1 MSEPQIARLF
11 GVAAMTTGALLCA
24 PIPAA
29 SAASCPDIE
38 VVFARGTFEPPGV
51 GGIGQSFV
59 DSVRSQA
66 GAKSVNVYPVNY
78 PASTDFPTAIEGIRD
93 AANRIE
99 ATAASCPD
107 TKIVLGG
114 FSQGAAVAGFVTSE
128 AVPNGAPA
136 EDVPDP
142 MPPDVATH
150 VAAVAL
156 FGKPSPQFMEAI
168 GSPPVEVGSLY
179 ASKTIDLCVADDPI
193 CAGSGDGANHNL
205 YDVNGM
211 TTQAASF
218 AVSRA
223 QPAETPSPPP

>member
-1 MSEPQIARLF
+1 MSARQIARLF
-11 GVAAMTTGALLCA
+11 GVAAVTTGAMLCA
-24 PIPAA
+24 PIPSA
-29 SAASCPDIE
+29 SAAPCPDIE

-66 GAKSVNVYPVNY
+66 GAKSVGVYPVNY
-78 PASTDFPTAIEGIRD
+78 PASTDFPTAVEGIRD
-93 AANRIE
+93 AANHIE
-99 ATAASCPD
+99 AMAANCPN

-114 FSQGAAVAGFVTSE
+114 FSQGAAVAGFVTSD
-128 AVPNGAPA
+128 AVPNGAPE

-142 MPPDVATH
+142 MPPEVANH

-156 FGKPSPQFMEAI
+156 FGKPSPQFMETI
-168 GSPPVEVGSLY
+168 GSPPIEIGKLY
-179 ASKTIDLCVADDPI
+179 EAKTIDLCVADDPI

-205 YDVNGM
+205 YGVNGM
-211 TTQAASF
+211 TAQAATY

-223 QPAETPSPPP
+223 EPTQPASP

>member
-1 MSEPQIARLF
+1 MSARQIARLF
-11 GVAAMTTGALLCA
+11 GVAAVATGAALCA

-29 SAASCPDIE
+29 SAAPCPDIE

-66 GAKSVNVYPVNY
+66 GAKSVGVYPVNY
-78 PASTDFPTAIEGIRD
+78 PASTDFPTAVEGIRD
-93 AANRIE
+93 AANHIE
-99 ATAASCPD
+99 AMAANCPN

-114 FSQGAAVAGFVTSE
+114 FSQGAAVAGFVTSD

-136 EDVPDP
+136 AFVPQP
-142 MPPDVATH
+142 LPPEVANH

-156 FGKPSPQFMEAI
+156 FGKPSPQFMETI
-168 GSPPVEVGSLY
+168 GSPPIEIGKLY
-179 ASKTIDLCVADDPI
+179 EAKTIDLCVADDPI

-205 YDVNGM
+205 YGVNGM
-211 TTQAASF
+211 TAQAAPF

-223 QPAETPSPPP
+223 EPTQPASP